1 MKDLYTM
8 MEGLFQDGRLTA
20 VSQEVTALSNP
31 VPARTE
37 GRLSERFF
45 LYPNQAR
52 ALRRRPWGWI
62 AVDPEDGRL
71 LQFCDCAAGDFAA
84 DLHIPLDQEID
95 YSAPEGSSVRELVK
109 LNRRLAGLY
118 QEIRAFAFADSPGQA
133 QRQVLAEYRELC
145 GRLWRPEL
153 RRFYEALSPEFFAW
167 LKANA

>member
-8 MEGLFQDGRLTA
+8 MEGLFQDGSLTA
-20 VSQEVTALSNP
+20 VSQEVTALSYP

-118 QEIRAFAFADSPGQA
+118 QEIRAFA